1 MLLTQVLTS
10 FIFLSNAGGC
20 GSLGKLLK
28 SRGGLSQTRH
38 FGSKCPVFSLYS
50 VSYIHNFHMI
60 LNSMIITIIKAI
72 LFVLSS
78 GILFREF
85 ISTNHSRKEVK
96 ISGIVIV
103 FATVFLF
110 IIDAIPVGS
119 SVDNSSKAS
128 SAVNNKPVTPLASKK
143 NNHLSLK

>member
-1 MLLTQVLTS
+1 
-10 FIFLSNAGGC
+10 
-20 GSLGKLLK
+20 
-28 SRGGLSQTRH
+28 
-38 FGSKCPVFSLYS
+38 
-50 VSYIHNFHMI
+50 
-60 LNSMIITIIKAI
+60 MIITIIKAI